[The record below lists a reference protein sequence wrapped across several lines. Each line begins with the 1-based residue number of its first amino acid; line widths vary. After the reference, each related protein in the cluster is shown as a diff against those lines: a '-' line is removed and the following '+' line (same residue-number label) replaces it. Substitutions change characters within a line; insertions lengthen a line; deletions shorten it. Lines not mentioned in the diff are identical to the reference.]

1 MLLSVKL
8 KPIFETDIAKTVAWY
23 SNNEQWW
30 QLVMDGS
37 YQNWI
42 APQDK

>member
-1 MLLSVKL
+1 MKL

-30 QLVMDGS
+30 QSVMDGS
-37 YQNWI
+37 YQNCI
-42 APQDK
+42 AAQYK